1 MPGTSL
7 DVGSLSLLVLVVIIS
22 CCLATL
28 LSWCLV
34 RSTSPRTFLYCS
46 TCAQQLG
53 VLPAQQAVLTDG
65 VVARPWVEFV
75 QPGVGR
81 CGDSATFQRL
91 GMRTARPG
99 MGLEVEQLETRPLS
113 PVDCEDEDGEGV
125 KDTAVERNEKQQIFS
140 PSSADVLARR
150 DSVRSVALGSHM
162 SRRTLVFPN
171 MSQKSIDQSK
181 QEAANLPH
189 GPTEKILEKSSS
201 INSPSN
207 TLIGAE
213 TDQPEQSGEDV
224 RLERGD
230 QNMQQRKVR
239 RSASA
244 RKEKSK
250 YMLLRRQEEAGF
262 TSQSEDERG
271 EAGSRHSRRQY
282 TGVVDGEAVGA
293 AKEMDQHKVAQID
306 AEVGGHSNYAF
317 VNSEEII
324 DPPHLNPKKLGASR
338 NSVISPLPQQPQS
351 PSIVLSPRQGYENLP
366 TTQFPPR
373 TSTAAIPVLS
383 PPEAAGEMI
392 QA

>member
-28 LSWCLV
+28 LSWCWV

-75 QPGVGR
+75 QPGGGGGQGVGR

-125 KDTAVERNEKQQIFS
+125 KDTAVEKNEKQQIFS

-171 MSQKSIDQSK
+171 MSQKSIDRSK
-181 QEAANLPH
+181 QEAENLPH
-189 GPTEKILEKSSS
+189 GPSEKILEKSSS

-224 RLERGD
+224 RLERGE
-230 QNMQQRKVR
+230 QNTQQRKVR
-239 RSASA
+239 RSVSA

-271 EAGSRHSRRQY
+271 EAGSRHCRRQY

-293 AKEMDQHKVAQID
+293 AKEMDQHKVGQID
-306 AEVGGHSNYAF
+306 TEAGGHSNYAF

-324 DPPHLNPKKLGASR
+324 NPT
-338 NSVISPLPQQPQS
+338 
-351 PSIVLSPRQGYENLP
+351 SPRPGYENLP

-373 TSTAAIPVLS
+373 TNTAALPSLS
-383 PPEAAGEMI
+383 PPEAADKMI